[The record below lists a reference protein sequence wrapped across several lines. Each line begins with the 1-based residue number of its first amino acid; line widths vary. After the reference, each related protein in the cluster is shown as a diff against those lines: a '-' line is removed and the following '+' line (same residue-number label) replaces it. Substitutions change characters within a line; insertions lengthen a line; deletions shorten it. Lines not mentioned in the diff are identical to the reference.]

1 MTGWRAVQIVLA
13 GLCLAV
19 ARAPSADAAVVV
31 QTSLLGQFIF
41 GQGPQDDRSAPAPP
55 VARYV
60 SDQGQT
66 FILDRSSPTPLLKFE
81 DSAEVLALNPTSA
94 ARGDTIYRDDM
105 GDPVL
110 RVTRLGGLT
119 VFIPGR
125 PAGAPV
131 AFAGQAP
138 GIRLVPL
145 TAGAL
150 LQRLAQA
157 SIRASRAAKHL
168 IVFDAQEVSPG
179 AEAVFADAAFV
190 ASQAL
195 VRISGRRDADSLM
208 AKVARVL
215 FVPGARGAV
224 AMGKGVLN
232 ITVNPSQGLAGRP
245 SSARI
250 FAVAAKGH

>member
-13 GLCLAV
+13 GLCLAM
-19 ARAPSADAAVVV
+19 ARAPCADAAVVV
-31 QTSLLGQFIF
+31 RTSLLGQFIF
-41 GQGPQDDRSAPAPP
+41 GQGPQDDRTVSAPP

-60 SDQGQT
+60 SDEGQT
-66 FILDRSSPTPLLKFE
+66 FVLDRSSPTPLLRFE
-81 DSAEVLALNPTSA
+81 DSSEVLALSPTPA

-131 AFAGQAP
+131 AFAGSAP
-138 GIRLVPL
+138 GIRLAPM

-157 SIRASRAAKHL
+157 SARASRAARHL
-168 IVFDAQEVSPG
+168 ISFDAQEVTPG
-179 AEAVFADAAFV
+179 SEAVFADAAFV

-195 VRISGRRDADSLM
+195 VRLSGRRDGDAL
-208 AKVARVL
+208 VARFVRVL
-215 FVPGARGAV
+215 FMPGSKGSV
-224 AMGKGVLN
+224 AMGKNVLN

-250 FAVAAKGH
+250 VAVAGKGR